1 MLYPSLILISERS
14 NRQFI
19 RLSLFYFTPDFL
31 LHHHHDTVVQLAG
44 CTVVQPGE
52 LSPRPL
58 ATLTDQHHCKYAVP
72 TITLHL
78 LCPDHSVSRNT
89 PWWAF
94 LCRVSNIR
102 RVINC
107 FLKVNIILEAEVV
120 SSIKHPHKTVI
131 FKQFLF
137 LRTLL

>member
-1 MLYPSLILISERS
+1 MDQIYFSLGEIRIPVGYKAGIGGSFLLLFLLCMLYPSLILISERS

-52 LSPRPL
+52 LSPRPV

-107 FLKVNIILEAEVV
+107 F
-120 SSIKHPHKTVI
+120 
-131 FKQFLF
+131 
-137 LRTLL
+137 